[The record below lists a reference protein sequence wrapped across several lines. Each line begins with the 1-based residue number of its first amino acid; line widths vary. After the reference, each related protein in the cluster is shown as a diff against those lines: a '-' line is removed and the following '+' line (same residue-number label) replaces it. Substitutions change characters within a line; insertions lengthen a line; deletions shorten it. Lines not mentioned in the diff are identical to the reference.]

1 MTLAQDEPASF
12 PSHVGSYLVFSQ
24 LNEARVDIDSWT
36 AHADRFFATR
46 IGLAAIAA
54 PSWSF
59 VIAPEGAASDIRSA
73 YVRPRSEEDL
83 ALADTADTGGTGLA
97 RLARRCPMVWLV
109 AREASDDR
117 VALRLATILASIL
130 LGPILDAQV
139 PELLGVKS
147 ARGRLDVRY
156 KVRS

>member
-1 MTLAQDEPASF
+1 MALAQDEPLSF
-12 PSHVGSYLVFSQ
+12 PSHVGSFLVFSQ
-24 LNEARVDIDSWT
+24 SNEASVDIDSWT
-36 AHADRFFATR
+36 AHANRFFATR
-46 IGLAAIAA
+46 IGLAAIAP

-59 VIAPEGAASDIRSA
+59 VIAPERESSAIRSA
-73 YVRPRSEEDL
+73 HVRPRAEEDL
-83 ALADTADTGGTGLA
+83 ALADAADTAGTGLA

-147 ARGRLDVRY
+147 ARARLDAPY